1 MSDDDNAKKPEVVEE
16 GIKEMKIKGEDSSSD
31 EEVYGTIR
39 VEKAKPQPARVDK
52 IESPVKM
59 EVKSRTQSPKK
70 MRSASHSPTMA
81 DGEHEEI
88 IGGEITLKL
97 EPGQPPKLAR
107 TASHKVTAR
116 PVQMFDDYPDKT
128 EEATGL
134 FQVITQCSYSA
145 KYLGT
150 TEHAMECDCAEEWGK
165 SVCSLQRPQFAVLI
179 YLILM
184 ILSRCYD

>member
-1 MSDDDNAKKPEVVEE
+1 MSDDDQPQRPEVVEE
-16 GIKEMKIKGEDSSSD
+16 GIKEMKIKAEDSSSD

-39 VEKAKPQPARVDK
+39 VEEVKPQPVRLNK

-59 EVKSRTQSPKK
+59 EVNFATQSPTKG
-70 MRSASHSPTMA
+70 RSASHSPIKA
-81 DGEHEEI
+81 KGEHEEI
-88 IGGEITLKL
+88 VGGEITLKL

-107 TASHKVTAR
+107 TASHKVNAR
-116 PVQMFDDYPDKT
+116 PVQMFDDYADKT
-128 EEATGL
+128 EEATGV

-165 SVCSLQRPQFAVLI
+165 IHDSS
-179 YLILM
+179 
-184 ILSRCYD
+184 